1 MNSFRRNYL
10 SRAFSLI
17 TGVLFLNMS
26 FFLAEVSLLEIT
38 DHQIIENIARLIS
51 IGGFEEERDGETSGK
66 DKSAKEVDLLVNH
79 AQIHQRLLFLIT
91 TKTNFTLDDLYPH
104 ANYSQT
110 FSPPPDSFHIA

>member
-1 MNSFRRNYL
+1 MKTFRRNYL

-26 FFLAEVSLLEIT
+26 FFLVEVSLLEIT

-51 IGGFEEERDGETSGK
+51 TGGFEEERDGEAPEK
-66 DKSAKEVDLLVNH
+66 ASAKEVDLLIDPIQPHHHLLIIVNS
-79 AQIHQRLLFLIT
+79 
-91 TKTNFTLDDLYPH
+91 KTGCMLDDLYPH

-110 FSPPPDSFHIA
+110 FSPPPDFLFA

>member
-1 MNSFRRNYL
+1 MKTFRRNYL

-26 FFLAEVSLLEIT
+26 FFLVEVSLLEIT

-51 IGGFEEERDGETSGK
+51 TGGFEGERDGETPEK
-66 DKSAKEVDLLVNH
+66 DSAKEVDLIVELIQAH
-79 AQIHQRLLFLIT
+79 HQAVIIVASKSGRMP
-91 TKTNFTLDDLYPH
+91 DDLYPH

-110 FSPPPDSFHIA
+110 FSPPPDSILYA

>member
-1 MNSFRRNYL
+1 MKTFRQYFL

-26 FFLAEVSLLEIT
+26 FFLVEVSLLEIT

-51 IGGFEEERDGETSGK
+51 TGGFEEERDGETTEKGA
-66 DKSAKEVDLLVNH
+66 SAKEVDLLIDPLH
-79 AQIHQRLLFLIT
+79 LHYHLLIIVASKPGT
-91 TKTNFTLDDLYPH
+91 MQDDLYPH

-110 FSPPPDSFHIA
+110 FSPPPDFLFI